1 MTELVPDRLWALSNP
16 FELDGRVTTHPLDVR
31 GFAPMQCYLLKEGDR
46 ALLIGSGWTVHQD
59 ALLEQLTAALGDA
72 RLSLLPM
79 RLEFPSL
86 CNARP
91 IADRFPID
99 AVYERVPLAH
109 PDEWLNFRPEF
120 PITPS
125 SLRRATPISTSTG
138 DLLPIDADG
147 RRTLRMIEAPLRLV
161 PTHWGY
167 DEETRTLFTV
177 DMFSWVYRPTSAGPW
192 VADADDDTT
201 ADTVHHHLA
210 RNRYWWL
217 PGANTDSIRRALAD
231 VFERY
236 EVETIAPEWGC
247 VLRGADAVR
256 RHYDLLDGVLRDAC
270 DEAPTGI
277 DPANWRFAGAAR

>member
-1 MTELVPDRLWALSNP
+1 MTELVPDRLWAFSNP
-16 FELDGRVTTHPLDVR
+16 YELDGRVSTHPLDVR

-59 ALLEQLTAALGDA
+59 ALLEQLAAALGDA

-99 AVYERVPLAH
+99 VVYERVPLAH

-125 SLRRATPISTSTG
+125 PLRRATGISTSTG

-147 RRTLRMIEAPLRLV
+147 RRALRMIEAPLRLV

-256 RHYDLLDGVLRDAC
+256 HHYDLLDGVLRDAR
-270 DEAPTGI
+270 DEAPT
-277 DPANWRFAGAAR
+277 DPADWRFAGATR